1 MIIILILGILIQYD
15 YYFNIGHSQIKKNR
29 LDFILILGI
38 LIQYD
43 YFNIGHS
50 HPI

>member
-15 YYFNIGHSQIKKNR
+15 YYTNIGHSH
-29 LDFILILGI
+29 
-38 LIQYD
+38 QYD
-43 YFNIGHS
+43 YYFNIGHS

>member
-15 YYFNIGHSQIKKNR
+15 YYFNIGHSHPNMII
-29 LDFILILGI
+29 ILILGI

-43 YFNIGHS
+43 YYFNIGHS